1 MANGPSGQPQ
11 DEGRSRTMATNC
23 ESLTDVQGKVIEA
36 VAASSQAARES
47 LRTLSELQAAAMET
61 VRAMPMP
68 AVGQSIEELRQDP
81 FAFYRKGFQA
91 TAKLVET
98 NTQIV
103 TRNVERLQESTGRA
117 AKEIE
122 QAASGYMSRMKDL
135 YTR

>member
-1 MANGPSGQPQ
+1 
-11 DEGRSRTMATNC
+11 MATNC

-36 VAASSQAARES
+36 VAAFTQANQRVVGELIELSSQTARES

-68 AVGQSIEELRQDP
+68 IEELRQDP

-135 YTR
+135 YTS

>member
-1 MANGPSGQPQ
+1 
-11 DEGRSRTMATNC
+11 MATNC

-36 VAASSQAARES
+36 VAAFTQANQRVVGELIELSSQAARES

-61 VRAMPMP
+61 VRAIPVR
-68 AVGQSIEELRQDP
+68 AAGQTIEELRQDP

-135 YTR
+135 YSR

>member
-1 MANGPSGQPQ
+1 
-11 DEGRSRTMATNC
+11 MATNC

-36 VAASSQAARES
+36 VAAFSQANQRVVGGLIELSSQAARES

-68 AVGQSIEELRQDP
+68 VVGQSIEELRQDP

-135 YTR
+135 YSR

>member
-1 MANGPSGQPQ
+1 
-11 DEGRSRTMATNC
+11 MATNC

-36 VAASSQAARES
+36 VAAFTQANQRVVGELIELSSQAARES

-135 YTR
+135 YSR

>member
-1 MANGPSGQPQ
+1 
-11 DEGRSRTMATNC
+11 MATNG

-36 VAASSQAARES
+36 VAAFTQANQRVVGELIELSSQAARES
-47 LRTLSELQAAAMET
+47 LRTLSELQSAAMET

-68 AVGQSIEELRQDP
+68 IEELRQDP

-98 NTQIV
+98 NAQIV
-103 TRNVERLQESTGRA
+103 ARNVERFQESTGRA

-122 QAASGYMSRMKDL
+122 QAASGYVSRMKDL
-135 YTR
+135 YSR

>member
-1 MANGPSGQPQ
+1 M
-11 DEGRSRTMATNC
+11 TTNC

-36 VAASSQAARES
+36 VAAFTQANQRVVGELIELTSQAARGS
-47 LRTLSELQAAAMET
+47 LRTLSELQAAAMDT
-61 VRAMPMP
+61 VRATPMP
-68 AVGQSIEELRQDP
+68 AAGQTIEELRQDP
-81 FAFYRKGFQA
+81 FALYRKGFQA

-103 TRNVERLQESTGRA
+103 TKNVERLQESTGRA

-135 YTR
+135 YSR

>member
-1 MANGPSGQPQ
+1 
-11 DEGRSRTMATNC
+11 MATNG

-36 VAASSQAARES
+36 VAAFTQANQRVVGELIELSSQAARES
-47 LRTLSELQAAAMET
+47 LRTLSELQSAAMET

-68 AVGQSIEELRQDP
+68 IEELRQDP

-98 NTQIV
+98 NAQIV
-103 TRNVERLQESTGRA
+103 ARNVERLQESTGRA

-122 QAASGYMSRMKDL
+122 QAASGYMSRMKD
-135 YTR
+135 

>member
-1 MANGPSGQPQ
+1 
-11 DEGRSRTMATNC
+11 MATNC

-36 VAASSQAARES
+36 VAAFTQANQRVVGELIELSSQAARES

-68 AVGQSIEELRQDP
+68 IEEVRQDP

-122 QAASGYMSRMKDL
+122 QAASGYMTRMKDL
-135 YTR
+135 YR

>member
-1 MANGPSGQPQ
+1 
-11 DEGRSRTMATNC
+11 MATNC

-36 VAASSQAARES
+36 VAAFTQANQRVVGELIELSSQAARES

-61 VRAMPMP
+61 VRAIPVP
-68 AVGQSIEELRQDP
+68 AAGQTIEELRQDP

-103 TRNVERLQESTGRA
+103 AKNVERLQESTGRV

-135 YTR
+135 YSR

>member
-1 MANGPSGQPQ
+1 
-11 DEGRSRTMATNC
+11 MATNG

-36 VAASSQAARES
+36 VAAFTQANQRVVGELIELSSQAARES
-47 LRTLSELQAAAMET
+47 LRTLSELQSAAMET

-68 AVGQSIEELRQDP
+68 IEELRQDP

-98 NTQIV
+98 NAQIV
-103 TRNVERLQESTGRA
+103 ARNVERFQESTGRA

-122 QAASGYMSRMKDL
+122 QAASGYVSRMKDL
-135 YTR
+135 YSK

>member
-1 MANGPSGQPQ
+1 
-11 DEGRSRTMATNC
+11 MATNG

-36 VAASSQAARES
+36 VAAFTQANQRVVGELIELSSQAARES
-47 LRTLSELQAAAMET
+47 LRTLSELQSAAMET

-68 AVGQSIEELRQDP
+68 GQGIEELRQDP

-98 NTQIV
+98 NAQIV
-103 TRNVERLQESTGRA
+103 ARNVERFQESTGRA

-122 QAASGYMSRMKDL
+122 QAASGYVSRMKDL
-135 YTR
+135 YSR

>member
-1 MANGPSGQPQ
+1 
-11 DEGRSRTMATNC
+11 MATNC

-36 VAASSQAARES
+36 VAAFTQANQRVVGELIELSSQAARES

-61 VRAMPMP
+61 VRAIPVP
-68 AVGQSIEELRQDP
+68 AGGQTIEELRQDP

-103 TRNVERLQESTGRA
+103 AKNVERLQESTGRA

-135 YTR
+135 YSR

>member
-1 MANGPSGQPQ
+1 
-11 DEGRSRTMATNC
+11 MATNC
-23 ESLTDVQGKVIEA
+23 ESLTDVQGKVREA
-36 VAASSQAARES
+36 VAAFTQASQRVVGELIELSSQAARES

-103 TRNVERLQESTGRA
+103 TKNVERLQESTGRA
-117 AKEIE
+117 AKESE

-135 YTR
+135 YSR

>member
-1 MANGPSGQPQ
+1 
-11 DEGRSRTMATNC
+11 MATNC

-36 VAASSQAARES
+36 VAAFTQANQRVVGELIELSSQTARES

-68 AVGQSIEELRQDP
+68 IEELRQDP

-122 QAASGYMSRMKDL
+122 QAASGYMTRMKDL
-135 YTR
+135 YR

>member
-1 MANGPSGQPQ
+1 M
-11 DEGRSRTMATNC
+11 
-23 ESLTDVQGKVIEA
+23 LIEL
-36 VAASSQAARES
+36 SSQAARES

-61 VRAMPMP
+61 VRAIPVP
-68 AVGQSIEELRQDP
+68 AAGQTIEELRQDP

-103 TRNVERLQESTGRA
+103 AKNVERLQESTGRA

-122 QAASGYMSRMKDL
+122 QAASGYMSSMKDL
-135 YTR
+135 YSR

>member
-1 MANGPSGQPQ
+1 
-11 DEGRSRTMATNC
+11 MATNC

-36 VAASSQAARES
+36 VAAFTQANQRVVGELIELSSQAARES

-61 VRAMPMP
+61 VRAIPV
-68 AVGQSIEELRQDP
+68 AAAGQTIEELRQDP

-103 TRNVERLQESTGRA
+103 AKNVERLQESTGRA

-135 YTR
+135 YSR

>member
-1 MANGPSGQPQ
+1 
-11 DEGRSRTMATNC
+11 MATNG

-36 VAASSQAARES
+36 VAAFTQANQRVVGELIELSSQAARES
-47 LRTLSELQAAAMET
+47 LRTLSELQTAAMET

-68 AVGQSIEELRQDP
+68 AIGQGIEELRQDP

-98 NTQIV
+98 NAQIV
-103 TRNVERLQESTGRA
+103 ARNVERFQESTGRA

-122 QAASGYMSRMKDL
+122 QAASGYVSRMKDL
-135 YTR
+135 YSR